1 LQTGAK
7 PKNRRRF
14 RISPWILVLAVFCAA
29 IGNAAFAQGRKED
42 IAIGYAAP
50 SGVFAPVFVAQEQ
63 ALFKKYGLGVKE
75 LLLLRGTGPAAAQ
88 MLVAG
93 TAPIAALGGALVE
106 AALHG
111 GALAYIASTS
121 NHLIFSLYSRPDLA
135 RPEDLK
141 GKTVAV
147 DAKGGSIE
155 LATIIALK
163 QFGLTMGKDVNAVY
177 LGGPVAQLGALE
189 KGVVDATTLSAPTT
203 LRARGMGLRELI
215 NIGALKLNYVHTAI
229 GVNRIFAKQNPEMID
244 AFLRAYIEALKVT
257 RDDPQ
262 LAQKAIAKYTGIN
275 DAEPLRVTYETFLP
289 AFQQRVPYV
298 ARESVQGVLNF
309 SSSADAKSQRAEDFI
324 DHSFLEKVEAS
335 GFVKKLY
342 GEKP

>member
-1 LQTGAK
+1 MHTSKSLNAYSTALLAIVFMAQTLELVSAQQK
-7 PKNRRRF
+7 KDD
-14 RISPWILVLAVFCAA
+14 IS
-29 IGNAAFAQGRKED
+29 
-42 IAIGYAAP
+42 IGYASP

-63 ALFKKYGLGVKE
+63 GLFKKYGLGVKE
-75 LLLLRGTGPAAAQ
+75 LILLRGTGPAAAQ

-106 AALHG
+106 AAMRG
-111 GALAYIASTS
+111 GNLVYVASTS
-121 NHLIFSLYSRPDLA
+121 NNLIFSIYSRPEIA

-155 LATIIALK
+155 LATIVALK
-163 QFGLTMGKDVNAVY
+163 QYGLNLGKEVNAVY

-189 KGVVDATTLSAPTT
+189 KGIVDATTLSAPTT
-203 LRARGMGLRELI
+203 LRAKGMGLKELI
-215 NIGALKLNYVHTAI
+215 DIGALKLNYVHTAI
-229 GVNRIFAKQNPEMID
+229 GVNRSFAKNNPEMVD
-244 AFLRAYIEALKVT
+244 AFLKAYIEALKIT
-257 RDDPQ
+257 REEPA

-275 DAEPLRVTYETFLP
+275 DAEALRVTYETFLP

-298 ARESVQGVLNF
+298 RRESVQGVLNF
-309 SSSADAKSQRAEDFI
+309 SSSPEAKSQRAEDFI
-324 DHSFLEKVEAS
+324 DHSFLEKIEAS

-342 GEKP
+342 GEAKP

>member
-1 LQTGAK
+1 
-7 PKNRRRF
+7 
-14 RISPWILVLAVFCAA
+14 
-29 IGNAAFAQGRKED
+29 
-42 IAIGYAAP
+42 
-50 SGVFAPVFVAQEQ
+50 VFAPIFVAQEQ
-63 ALFKKYGLGVKE
+63 GLFKKYGLAVKE
-75 LLLLRGTGPAAAQ
+75 LILLRGTGPAAAQ

-106 AALHG
+106 AALRG
-111 GALAYIASTS
+111 GGLSYIASTS
-121 NHLIFSLYSRPDLA
+121 NHLIFSLYSRADLM

-155 LATIIALK
+155 LATIVALK
-163 QFGLTMGKDVNAVY
+163 QLGLTLGKDVNAVY

-203 LRARGMGLRELI
+203 LRARSMGLKELI
-215 NIGALKLNYVHTAI
+215 NIGALNLNYVHTAI
-229 GVNRIFAKQNPEMID
+229 GVNRSFAKQNPDTID
-244 AFLRAYIEALKVT
+244 EFLRAYIEGLKLT
-257 RDDPQ
+257 REDPQ
-262 LAQKAIAKYTGIN
+262 GTQKAIAKYTGIN
-275 DAEPLRVTYETFLP
+275 DVEALRVTYETFLP

-309 SSSADAKSQRAEDFI
+309 SSSPEAKSQRAEDFI
-324 DHSFLEKVEAS
+324 DHSYLEKLEAS

-342 GEKP
+342 GDGKP